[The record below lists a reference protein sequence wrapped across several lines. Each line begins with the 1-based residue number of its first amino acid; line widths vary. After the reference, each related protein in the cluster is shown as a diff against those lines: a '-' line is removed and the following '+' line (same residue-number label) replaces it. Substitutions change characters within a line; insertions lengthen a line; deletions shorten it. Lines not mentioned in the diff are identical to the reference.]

1 MRDRRQTGPWLTL
14 QATAVAT
21 MLISTS
27 AAQASEANRLDA
39 QCRSLLHRYVF
50 DCACTADFLATI
62 LGAEHGEIVMKLWVF
77 GMNGDN
83 QSQEVL
89 NLYLQFG
96 RRTIDAAVTSF
107 HRHRDRLPA
116 FCMQQNGPSIAD

>member
-1 MRDRRQTGPWLTL
+1 VRDRRQTGLRLTL

-21 MLISTS
+21 MLICTS
-27 AAQASEANRLDA
+27 AAQASEADRLDA

-50 DCACTADFLATI
+50 DCACTAEFLAAV

-77 GMNGDN
+77 GTNGDN
-83 QSQEVL
+83 QHQEVL
-89 NLYLQFG
+89 NLYSQFG
-96 RRTIDAAVTSF
+96 RKTVDAAVINF

-116 FCMQQNGPSIAD
+116 FCMQQAGPSIAD